1 MSNEKIERAL
11 TQHAQRKPK
20 AVVLA
25 ETTIRITQEPIYV
38 KGSGELSFSRAEDAE
53 PGVATLLLWDPKI
66 GAFRPV
72 LTPPGTSWEL
82 VEKKQGPSLWRPGM
96 RT

>member
-1 MSNEKIERAL
+1 MTNAKIEQAVNA
-11 TQHAQRKPK
+11 HARRKPK
-20 AVVLA
+20 AVVMVEA
-25 ETTIRITQEPIYV
+25 VIRITQEPIVV
-38 KGSGELSFSRAEDAE
+38 KASSELAFTRAEDAD
-53 PGVATLLLWDPKI
+53 PGIATLLLFDPRI

-82 VEKKQGPSLWRPGM
+82 VEKKQGPAIWRPGM